1 MSFTG
6 DEAII
11 MTLSLTKTS
20 SIIWRRLARF
30 LTSRSTT
37 TRTLI
42 VILRLALISAII
54 VGLMAPARTRSQQ
67 KVGCAELNP
76 SCPLRAKVDMAF
88 IIDRSGS
95 MANRIDDE
103 TEGPGRGQAYN
114 IELEGVRRAVLD
126 PTVIPPDGSIAVAV
140 VVFPLP
146 PPGLTSFPVL
156 FKEIDTAAD
165 AQSFAD
171 EVEKLKC
178 VAVCD
183 PVSTY
188 PCPSGATLYSPA
200 ITAADELL
208 NQIHRPGARR
218 VLLMSTDGKPND
230 LDMAK
235 AAAAQA
241 RDNAARAGIVSE
253 FDVILTGLSTSELE
267 ASKANVNAIVFP
279 APPSDLPGAVY
290 VIDRGV
296 CNDRC
301 APPDCGD
308 FDRQVGEFAE
318 FTRKVLRSDVS
329 PLNLVVTTEEDTPPD
344 TPLSGNRRSL
354 RQAIEQ
360 ANCNGGSATIAFDAS
375 LKNKTIRPT
384 IPLPALRA
392 PDIIIDGCD
401 GPNCATSV
409 TIAGPPDTTKG
420 EQHNDGLLIRSN
432 HDVVRG
438 LKIINFTRAG
448 IAIDPVCQFD
458 IVGHNRVEGNTLVN
472 NTLAGV
478 LVLDPRPIRSASA
491 IQPVAVL
498 GEHNIANT
506 ISRNDISGSATLIDL
521 GGDGPTP
528 NDPGD
533 ADQGPNTLL
542 NFPDTLN
549 VVATG
554 GTLTVSG
561 QVNGPTADGATVEVF
576 AVRSYRVVSGN
587 LVIDAVTFLTSTVA
601 RANGSFNK
609 TGVPASP
616 SYGLFTA
623 TVTDGDGNTSEL
635 MFETSATK
643 PARPLAMLASPIN
656 FGDVPGNSPSPPQP
670 VQIVNTGN
678 APLYVA
684 GCALAKC
691 NSADRDDTA
700 RFTISNCPTSPINP
714 GERATINVTF
724 TPNACGPARA
734 CLVLQTNDPYIPQP
748 SSQLT
753 GNGIGFPQAK
763 ITIEGGGTALKF
775 EAIEASGK
783 SRKLRK
789 RPTHDFTIE
798 NIGCSQLNLTFLSIL
813 RTGGHVACGP
823 DDSKLYSV
831 TFFSP
836 GATETAIG
844 PNTTISIPQG
854 GKLTFRVR
862 FNPVI
867 PPVTDASSDCDP
879 SRDNVELS
887 AATVLPATI
896 ESVLAF
902 SHNGSGDKT
911 VNLTGHVTTQVQLIN
926 ANPEEPRKPPLVT
939 LTKSGDILEVTIF
952 IFDPNLDVNKAH
964 YEFFDSA
971 GRPVNVDNRDTD
983 IALAI
988 KQRVPPLVTG
998 QSFTVIQ
1005 RFSNA
1010 NQHPE
1015 VARVSVTVTDG
1026 EITTDPVMSGPIGS
1040 LTGTTSIP
1048 ALRSPQSSVLLM
1060 PIVKLSSSAS
1070 SRAPGEPRT
1079 SAPREKRR

>member
-1 MSFTG
+1 
-6 DEAII
+6 
-11 MTLSLTKTS
+11 MTLSLTKTP
-20 SIIWRRLARF
+20 SIIWRRPARF
-30 LTSRSTT
+30 PTSRSTT
-37 TRTLI
+37 TRTPI
-42 VILRLALISAII
+42 GILLLALVSAIFA
-54 VGLMAPARTRSQQ
+54 GLMVPAPTRSQQ
-67 KVGCAELNP
+67 QAGCTESNP
-76 SCPLRAKVDMAF
+76 ACPPARAKVDLAF

-95 MANRIDDE
+95 MANSIDDV

-114 IELEGVRRAVLD
+114 IELEGVRSALLD
-126 PTVIPPDGSIAVAV
+126 PTVIPRDGSIAVTV
-140 VVFPLP
+140 VLFPVFF
-146 PPGLTSFPVL
+146 PGTSFGAAVMP

-165 AQSFAD
+165 AQSLAD
-171 EVEKLKC
+171 LVEKLKC
-178 VAVCD
+178 AAVCD
-183 PVSTY
+183 PVSTA
-188 PCPSGATLYSPA
+188 PCPSGATFYEPA
-200 ITAADELL
+200 ITDADDLL
-208 NQIHRPGARR
+208 NQNHRTGARR
-218 VLLMSTDGKPND
+218 VLLMSTDGKPSD
-230 LDMAK
+230 LEMAK
-235 AAAAQA
+235 SAAAQA
-241 RDNAARAGIVSE
+241 RDKAARDGIVSE
-253 FDVILTGLSTSELE
+253 LDVILTGVSTSELE
-267 ASKANVNAIVFP
+267 ASKANVNSIVFP
-279 APPSDLPGAVY
+279 APPSDLPGAVF

-301 APPDCGD
+301 APPECGD

-329 PLNLVVTTEEDTPPD
+329 PLNLVVTTEEDTQPD

-360 ANCNGGSATIAFDAS
+360 ANCNGGSVKITFDAS
-375 LKNKTIRPT
+375 VKNKTFRPF

-409 TIAGPPDTTKG
+409 TIAGPTDTARG

-438 LKIINFTRAG
+438 LKIINFRRAG

-458 IVGHNRVEGNTLVN
+458 IVGHNRVEGNTLEN

-478 LVLDPRPIRSASA
+478 LVLDPRPILSASA
-491 IQPVAVL
+491 IQSVAVL

-554 GTLTVSG
+554 GTLAISG
-561 QVNGPTADGATVEVF
+561 QVNGPTADGAIVEVF
-576 AVRSYRVVSGN
+576 AVKSYRVVSGN
-587 LVIDAVTFLTSTVA
+587 LVIDAVTFLTSAVA
-601 RANGSFNK
+601 EANGSFNK
-609 TGVPASP
+609 TGVLASP
-616 SYGLFTA
+616 SYALYTA

-643 PARPLAMLASPIN
+643 PARPVAMLASPIN

-678 APLYVA
+678 APLRVTS
-684 GCALAKC
+684 CAIAKC
-691 NSADRDDTA
+691 NGLGDDTFP
-700 RFTISNCPTSPINP
+700 FTVTNCPTAPINP

-724 TPNACGPARA
+724 TPNACGPAA
-734 CLVLQTNDPYIPQP
+734 DCLVLQTNDPYNPQP
-748 SSQLT
+748 VSQLA

-763 ITIEGGGTALKF
+763 ITIEGGGTALEF
-775 EAIEASGK
+775 EAIEATGK
-783 SRKLRK
+783 SRKLHK
-789 RPTHDFTIE
+789 RPSRDFTIE
-798 NIGCSQLNLTFLSIL
+798 NIGCAQLNLTFRSIL
-813 RTGGHVACGP
+813 RIGGTVACTP

-831 TFFSP
+831 TFP
-836 GATETAIG
+836 IGGTEFPFG
-844 PNTTISIPQG
+844 PDQLFPIPQG
-854 GKLTFRVR
+854 GKMTFRVR

-867 PPVTDASSDCDP
+867 PPVTDAGSDCDP
-879 SRDNVELS
+879 SPAKCPPS
-887 AATVLPATI
+887 ADKVLPAEI
-896 ESVLAF
+896 KSVIAF
-902 SHNGSGDKT
+902 SHNGTGDKT
-911 VNLTGHVTTQVQLIN
+911 VNLTGHVTTEVQLIN
-926 ANPEEPRKPPLVT
+926 ANRDEPRKPPLVT
-939 LTKSGDILEVTIF
+939 LTKSADILEVTIF
-952 IFDPNLDVNKAH
+952 IFDANLDVNKAH

-971 GRPVNVDNRDTD
+971 GRSVDVDNRDTD
-983 IALAI
+983 LALAI
-988 KQRVPPLVTG
+988 KQRVPQLCTG
-998 QSFTVIQ
+998 QSFKVIQ

-1026 EITTDPVMSGPIGS
+1026 QITTAPVMSGAIGS
-1040 LTGTTSIP
+1040 LTGTTSIQ
-1048 ALRSPQSSVLLM
+1048 AFRGPQSSALLM

-1070 SRAPGEPRT
+1070 SHARGEPRT
-1079 SAPREKRR
+1079 RVRKEK